1 MNSIAYIISAYKDAT
16 HLTELIDALDV
27 DADFYIHIDANVDE
41 KPFTDAV
48 GNRAVFV
55 PSHRISWGGW
65 NQVEYQIELLK
76 AVVGSGKEYSHVV
89 CLSGQDYPLWSNE
102 RIHKLFDNNPK
113 REYICGY
120 SLTRVDNKWQRG
132 KITHYHLFRDLP
144 WSNTWLKN
152 KVIVASRHLLS
163 LLPFR
168 KHPYLEI
175 DGAKQEVYFGSDYWA
190 LTLPCARYV
199 VQRLADEPR
208 YAKYFRSAFV
218 PSELCIQ
225 TIVFNSPFAA
235 NAMLTTGVYPGLDK
249 LTPLHYIDYHGA
261 IKQLTKEDL
270 PALLESGKMFCRKVV
285 TGISDELK
293 EKIDE
298 IRNSTKA

>member
-1 MNSIAYIISAYKDAT
+1 MNRIAYIISSYKDAA
-16 HLTELIDALDV
+16 HLVSLIDALSV
-27 DADFYIHIDANVDE
+27 DADFYIHVDANVDK

-48 GNRAVFV
+48 GSRAVFV

-65 NQVEYQIELLK
+65 NQVVYQKELLK
-76 AVVGSGKEYSHVV
+76 AAVDSGKKYSHVV

-102 RIHKLFDNNPK
+102 RIHELFRDNPE
-113 REYICGY
+113 REFICGY
-120 SLTRVDNKWQRG
+120 NLTHTDNKWQRG
-132 KITHYHLFRDLP
+132 KVTNYHLFRDLP

-163 LLPFR
+163 FLQLH
-168 KHPYLEI
+168 KHPYIEI

-199 VQRLADEPR
+199 VQRLTDEPR

-235 NAMLTTGVYPGLDK
+235 NAMLTTGAYPGLDK

-261 IKQLTKEDL
+261 IKQLTAADL
-270 PALLESGKMFCRKVV
+270 PALLKADKMFCRKVV
-285 TGISDELK
+285 TGTSDELK
-293 EKIDE
+293 ELIDGV
-298 IRNSTKA
+298 RNSSKL